1 MNGAQAL
8 IRTLVAAGRRF
19 RATGDLDA
27 AAQVFSRAH
36 SLDPTSARPLVE
48 RGAILILQHRYDE
61 TLANYRRAEQ
71 LDPNYPGL
79 QSYFAE
85 LFLYTGSPRNGG
97 AAMGS
102 WITYG
107 LGSEN
112 QNLPGFV
119 VLISGGT
126 DPTGGKALWS
136 TGYLPSVFQG
146 VQCRTVGDPINIK
159 GPKGKFLLQEDGRRC
174 LFVSSGTGLAPFI
187 SMIETLRGRGRA
199 RDIVVLH
206 GVSHP
211 YDLAWRDELME
222 LQASGGF
229 PLRYVG
235 TISRPQSSPDWTGCT
250 GRV

>member
-1 MNGAQAL
+1 MTEEYPYNGRLSRWQEVAPGLAIVGVQAL
-8 IRTLVAAGRRF
+8 VEPFAFEPGQYATLGLMGPAGKLVQRPMSISSSADALEEYEFFIRR
-19 RATGDLDA
+19 
-27 AAQVFSRAH
+27 
-36 SLDPTSARPLVE
+36 VE
-48 RGAILILQHRYDE
+48 
-61 TLANYRRAEQ
+61 
-71 LDPNYPGL
+71 
-79 QSYFAE
+79 
-85 LFLYTGSPRNGG
+85 GG
-97 AAMGS
+97 AF
-102 WITYG
+102 TP
-107 LGSEN
+107 L
-112 QNLPGFV
+112 
-119 VLISGGT
+119 
-126 DPTGGKALWS
+126 LWE
-136 TGYLPSVFQG
+136 
-146 VQCRTVGDPINIK
+146 RTVGDPINIK

-250 GRV
+250 GRVEAVIAAQMDELGLTADNTTIYLCGNPDMVSAVEEIAAERGFDPEHVRKELYWPKGRSH